1 MSNLENET
9 LLENFFEEFLE
20 EGFSESE
27 AEKMAHIKLE
37 KNDQI
42 GKNYDCL

>member
-27 AEKMAHIKLE
+27 AKKMAYIKLE
-37 KNDQI
+37 KNDQAWQ
-42 GKNYDCL
+42 K

>member
-1 MSNLENET
+1 MSNLENEI

-27 AEKMAHIKLE
+27 AKKMAHIKLK

-42 GKNYDCL
+42 GEDDVY